1 MVRYAYEFKDYEF
14 GIYWDSW
21 AIDEEKVRG
30 YEEMKKLGDRWKTQ
44 PIGGEITWNW
54 GSLYKFDSFEEV
66 VADEK
71 TRDLV
76 VQQIRDLHCNH
87 LGGITWADFNDPTF
101 EPNAELLQ
109 KTMGYRFVLS
119 NFSYPTNI
127 KQNEPFKI
135 SFDVVNTGSS
145 PFYYDWPVEIALL
158 NAQTQE
164 VVWSKTLQTPKT
176 SQWMPGD
183 NWDNSQKVY
192 TQPAAIN
199 HIEEEL
205 TLDKKI
211 DTGDYIISIAVLDP
225 AGMLP
230 SLRFAIQNYFEG
242 GRHPMGHVGINTE
255 PIYFEIPVSNFSDMR
270 QDKTLKYKLQ

>member
-21 AIDEEKVRG
+21 AINEEKVRG

-109 KTMGYRFVLS
+109 KRWDIGLFC
-119 NFSYPTNI
+119 
-127 KQNEPFKI
+127 
-135 SFDVVNTGSS
+135 
-145 PFYYDWPVEIALL
+145 
-158 NAQTQE
+158 QT
-164 VVWSKTLQTPKT
+164 S
-176 SQWMPGD
+176 
-183 NWDNSQKVY
+183 
-192 TQPAAIN
+192 
-199 HIEEEL
+199 
-205 TLDKKI
+205 
-211 DTGDYIISIAVLDP
+211 
-225 AGMLP
+225 
-230 SLRFAIQNYFEG
+230 AIQQ
-242 GRHPMGHVGINTE
+242 I
-255 PIYFEIPVSNFSDMR
+255 SNKMNRSKSHLM
-270 QDKTLKYKLQ
+270 

>member
-1 MVRYAYEFKDYEF
+1 MGIIGEFGEHHDPDITTVWAPHDQPNHVENRTWLPGIEKVLGDAFTSAFKNKKVMVRYAYEFKDYEF

-101 EPNAELLQ
+101 EPNE
-109 KTMGYRFVLS
+109 K
-119 NFSYPTNI
+119 
-127 KQNEPFKI
+127 
-135 SFDVVNTGSS
+135 
-145 PFYYDWPVEIALL
+145 
-158 NAQTQE
+158 
-164 VVWSKTLQTPKT
+164 
-176 SQWMPGD
+176 
-183 NWDNSQKVY
+183 
-192 TQPAAIN
+192 
-199 HIEEEL
+199 
-205 TLDKKI
+205 
-211 DTGDYIISIAVLDP
+211 
-225 AGMLP
+225 
-230 SLRFAIQNYFEG
+230 
-242 GRHPMGHVGINTE
+242 
-255 PIYFEIPVSNFSDMR
+255 
-270 QDKTLKYKLQ
+270 